1 MPGPSAAPKPK
12 GVRVDLN
19 RQIQLDPH
27 TLAIPTHVQASL
39 KAQWNKL
46 FPLSDLTPKNCLSTD
61 KARINRPTTKLT
73 LVDNALVMKEVDR
86 DITKEDESMTSTEFV
101 TAGNRLVEAIQEHFK
116 PREKAEQLAGQVAI
130 HFDAIRLLGTR
141 PGTFLDVAQVRRE
154 RVARRDLGERT
165 RSGTAEGD
173 REDEDVAEDG
183 YELVEVLSERRRRL
197 EPVVLS
203 KPRRKRRERRGG
215 REPHERWQQGR
226 GKGPA
231 RRTATALRDAAT
243 AENPNMTPV
252 IAPRRRVHGAR
263 GTGGPGDGRRRS
275 LPSASAGATTALPAA
290 TTSRANT
297 PTFACYAEQDAVRT
311 PEQQAQPTARKPAAP
326 SPEIFPI
333 VTPLKADR
341 WQHWIKVLGV
351 AKEYADVPE
360 GIRNGSSH
368 GLDPERKA
376 TTTFIPRNLMSVLEI

>member
-165 RSGTAEGD
+165 RSGAAEGD

-203 KPRRKRRERRGG
+203 KPGRKRRERRGG

-243 AENPNMTPV
+243 AENPNMTPGQEDQEMED
-252 IAPRRRVHGAR
+252 AGLFPQHLLGLQRRFRLRQQAVQ
-263 GTGGPGDGRRRS
+263 
-275 LPSASAGATTALPAA
+275 
-290 TTSRANT
+290 
-297 PTFACYAEQDAVRT
+297 TFACYAEQDAVRT
-311 PEQQAQPTARKPAAP
+311 PEQQAQRTARKPAAP
-326 SPEIFPI
+326 SPEMFPI

-341 WQHWIKVLGV
+341 WQHWIEVLGV
-351 AKEYADVPE
+351 AKEYVDVPE

-376 TTTFIPRNLMSVLEI
+376 TTTFIPRNLMSALEI